1 MTTRIFRALALL
13 LSMAAGQPA
22 FAEEAAPAA
31 VTIVGA
37 EFGVID
43 NLFYEQDS
51 VVTTALMRLMEQAL
65 AAADWGLV
73 VAPAAAEPD
82 AGKPGV
88 LN

>member
-37 EFGVID
+37 EFGI
-43 NLFYEQDS
+43 
-51 VVTTALMRLMEQAL
+51 
-65 AAADWGLV
+65 
-73 VAPAAAEPD
+73 
-82 AGKPGV
+82 
-88 LN
+88 

>member
-37 EFGVID
+37 EFGVFD
-43 NLFYEQDS
+43 ASDSRDRKS
-51 VVTTALMRLMEQAL
+51 VV
-65 AAADWGLV
+65 
-73 VAPAAAEPD
+73 
-82 AGKPGV
+82 
-88 LN
+88 